1 MAGPRRAG
9 LTRDMAAFT
18 EVRWHGRGGQGA
30 KTAALL
36 LAEAASEAGL
46 YVQGWPEYGPERMG
60 APVLA
65 FNRISDR
72 PITLH
77 CHVARPNVVAVLDPT
92 LAGDSGVTDGMA
104 EGGVVIVNSPAAPG
118 EMRRKLGLEGRAAV
132 RVATVDASGIS
143 MKTLGQAIPNT
154 PMMGAVI
161 RTTGLLEFDQFRR
174 VAATLL
180 GEKFRRKSE
189 LVEGNLRAIE
199 EAYSEVKEG

>member
-1 MAGPRRAG
+1 MPG
-9 LTRDMAAFT
+9 FT

-46 YVQGWPEYGPERMG
+46 YVQGFPEYGPERMG

-65 FNRISDR
+65 FNRLSDQ

-77 CHVARPNVVAVLDPT
+77 CHVAHPSVVAVLDPT
-92 LAGDSGVTDGMA
+92 LIKDSGVTAGLR
-104 EGGVVIVNSPAAPG
+104 ENGVVVINTPASPD
-118 EMRRKLGLEGRAAV
+118 EMRRKLGLENRRDL

-143 MKTLGQAIPNT
+143 TRALGQAIPNT

-161 RTTGLLEFDQFRR
+161 RTAGLVDFDHFMRVAEGLL
-174 VAATLL
+174 A
-180 GEKFRRKSE
+180 EKFKRKPS
-189 LVEGNLRAIE
+189 LVEGNLRAIK